1 MKIMAT
7 LLFLKG
13 ISKSL
18 LIGSFL
24 ILMQSMPVCAKA
36 ISISTQGHVSGASPS
51 NASLLGGAYFMVLMG
66 VGYLIKCFFDLRK
79 SKRESAQ

>member
-1 MKIMAT
+1 MTT
-7 LLFLKG
+7 LPLLKR
-13 ISKSL
+13 IPKSL
-18 LIGSFL
+18 LIVFSLLF
-24 ILMQSMPVCAKA
+24 MQSMPICAKS

>member
-1 MKIMAT
+1 MKIVTT
-7 LLFLKG
+7 LLFLQR

-18 LIGSFL
+18 LIGMFL
-24 ILMQSMPVCAKA
+24 LFMQSLPVCAKA
-36 ISISTQGHVSGASPS
+36 ISISTQGNVSGANPS

-66 VGYLIKCFFDLRK
+66 VGYLIKCFFNLRK